1 MIFVLNTTDLLKIE
15 MKIIISLCGSINMS
29 VIYSSIY
36 AVRDAFSENPSDF
49 PLGSTVKVRIQ
60 GKRKTETYR
69 LEEMSEMQSSMK
81 SLHWVYV
88 HPAPRQRD
96 TIDWVGYRN
105 QGILHSR

>member
-1 MIFVLNTTDLLKIE
+1 MFLLIHDC
-15 MKIIISLCGSINMS
+15 SLKKMS
-29 VIYSSIY
+29 VIYSSIH
-36 AVRDAFSENPSDF
+36 AVRDAFADSPSDF

-88 HPAPRQRD
+88 HPEPRQRNA
-96 TIDWVGYRN
+96 IDWAGYRN
-105 QGILHSR
+105 QAALHSR

>member
-1 MIFVLNTTDLLKIE
+1 VVQ
-15 MKIIISLCGSINMS
+15 SNMS
-29 VIYSSIY
+29 TVIYSSIH
-36 AVRDAFSENPSDF
+36 AVRDAFADSPADF
-49 PLGSTVKVRIQ
+49 PVGSTVQVRIQ
-60 GKRKTETYR
+60 GRKRKTETYR

-96 TIDWVGYRN
+96 VIDWVGYRN

>member
-1 MIFVLNTTDLLKIE
+1 M
-15 MKIIISLCGSINMS
+15 SS
-29 VIYSSIY
+29 VIYSSIH
-36 AVRDAFSENPSDF
+36 AVRDAFADSPADF
-49 PLGSTVKVRIQ
+49 PVGSTVQVRIQ
-60 GKRKTETYR
+60 GKRKTDTYR